1 MCMVSSAVKGCAML
15 TITDAVK
22 DKLRARLESRPEKN
36 LAVRLAITGRGREA
50 FRYDFRT
57 VFNTDRRPDDIV
69 TDCGGFEMLID
80 ADSAV
85 NLPGA
90 TLDLKDDG
98 ESFTIE
104 NPNPVWTDPKGPAIL
119 EVIDN
124 KINPAIAAH
133 GDRKSTRLNSSH
145 QLI

>member
-57 VFNTDRRPDDIV
+57 VFNT
-69 TDCGGFEMLID
+69 
-80 ADSAV
+80 
-85 NLPGA
+85 
-90 TLDLKDDG
+90 
-98 ESFTIE
+98 E

-133 GDRKSTRLNSSH
+133 GGRVTLLDV
-145 QLI
+145 QDDVAYI